1 VRSQKN
7 YLVAVIGAGPAGLYA
22 AQYLA
27 RQGVQ
32 VVLFNRDIKPGGL
45 AEYGIFP
52 DKHKMRTGLKVQFKS
67 ILRMPT
73 VRYLGNV
80 LVGQSG
86 DIKFDQL
93 RRAGFQALL
102 VTTGAQENNWLGLPG
117 EDLDGV
123 YHANDIVFHYN
134 HLPERVDRQFDF
146 GHEIAVIGVGNVM
159 LDIVNY
165 LKRDHHQGVVTAYAR
180 RGPGAVKFDKQT
192 LEPVAGCLDL
202 AAIESSVDEAAPSLM
217 RVDEDATDFFLL
229 LAAARE
235 KSQDCDSGL
244 TFRMRFLRSPR
255 RLIGDEMGRVRG
267 VEFEN
272 NQLVQKDG
280 RLIARGTGQLE
291 TVAADTII
299 FSIGSRVD
307 SGLGLPVAQGNY
319 LTSPEPR
326 FPIDGISY
334 EVYNP
339 DLCVHCED
347 IFVCGWA
354 RLASE
359 GIVGLA
365 RKDAE
370 RGARA
375 LLRYL
380 ETLRPIS
387 QTAIEE
393 ALDRLPKKG
402 KRMVD
407 LPDLEILWAIENKIA
422 LEKGLAEYKFSSNEA
437 MLEAIEKES
446 IRKY

>member
-1 VRSQKN
+1 MN
-7 YLVAVIGAGPAGLYA
+7 YHVAVIGAGPTGLYA

-52 DKHKMRTGLKVQFKS
+52 DKRKMRTGLMVQFKS
-67 ILRMPT
+67 ILRMPG
-73 VRYLGNV
+73 VRYIGNV
-80 LVGQSG
+80 TVGQSG

-93 RRAGFQALL
+93 RRAGFQALM

-134 HLPERVDRQFDF
+134 HLPERVDQQFDF
-146 GHEIAVIGVGNVM
+146 GREVAVIGVGNVM
-159 LDIVNY
+159 LDIVHY
-165 LKRDHHQGVVTAYAR
+165 LKRDHHPGVVTAYAR
-180 RGPGAVKFDKQT
+180 RGPGSVKFDKQT

-202 AAIESSVDEAAPSLM
+202 AAIKSAVNEASPALM
-217 RVDEDATDFFLL
+217 GVGDDATRFFSL
-229 LAAARE
+229 LADACE
-235 KSQDCDSGL
+235 KSHDCDSGL

-255 RLIGDEMGRVRG
+255 RLIGAETGRVRA
-267 VEFEN
+267 VEFEI

-280 RLIARGTGQLE
+280 IVLARGTGQME
-291 TVAADTII
+291 TVPADTVI
-299 FSIGSRVD
+299 FSIGSHVD

-347 IFVCGWA
+347 IFVSGWA

-380 ETLRPIS
+380 ETLMPVS
-387 QTAIEE
+387 QREIDN
-393 ALDRLPKKG
+393 LQDQLPKVG
-402 KRMVD
+402 KRVVD
-407 LPDLEILWAIENKIA
+407 LVDLEILWAIENKNA
-422 LEKGLAEYKFSSNEA
+422 LEKGRPEFKFSSNEA